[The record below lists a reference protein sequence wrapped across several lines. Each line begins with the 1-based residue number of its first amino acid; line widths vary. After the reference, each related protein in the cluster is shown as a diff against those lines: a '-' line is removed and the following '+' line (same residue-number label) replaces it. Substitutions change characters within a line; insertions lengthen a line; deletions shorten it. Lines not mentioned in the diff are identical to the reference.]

1 MHKRASME
9 VVEAS
14 DALSSLPTELLA
26 LVAEELDAPCLGRF
40 AAACAACLAA
50 AQSELR
56 AALLEMVLLCL
67 EPGEGPFSN
76 ALVASPHFFLPDD
89 LVDLPEGAFYGNTA
103 LTELMLPAGV
113 TTMPAN
119 ACCGCSNL
127 VKLALPA
134 ALNTIGD
141 EALAECSSL
150 TELTLPAAL
159 TSLGSNS
166 LLGAS
171 SLRELTLPAALS
183 TIGCGCF
190 MSCSALVEITLP
202 DALTSLAGATFKCN
216 YHIEHRGPR
225 AVASRADP

>member
-1 MHKRASME
+1 MME

-14 DALSSLPTELLA
+14 DALSSLPAELLA

-103 LTELMLPAGV
+103 LTELMVPAGV

-216 YHIEHRGPR
+216 DRIEQRPWCSCQSG
-225 AVASRADP
+225 